1 MKILFFVVLSFFIF
15 ANSYSS
21 EIIDCSTETNYIKKI
36 NCKAKNLIR
45 SSNNL
50 KAKLNEK
57 QAETKEK
64 ISNKAKE
71 LKAKVENN

>member
-1 MKILFFVVLSFFIF
+1 MRFLFFIIF
-15 ANSYSS
+15 SLIISSNSYSN
-21 EIIDCSTETNYIKKI
+21 EIIDCSQETNFLKKI